1 MPAPPVVIHVPHSS
15 MEIPEHVRT
24 DFLLPDEALHREC
37 VAMTDHHTLDLFGR
51 NAALCEVVS
60 FPVSRLVVDPERFL
74 DDTKETMA
82 AIGMGVVYT
91 RTSDGRALRHAP
103 TPEQRDRLIADYY
116 IPHHQRLTAAVDAA
130 LTANGRCL
138 IIDGH
143 SFPSTPLPYEPDQE
157 LVRPDICLG
166 TDPFHTPAG
175 LRERARAIFE
185 GDGFTVAI
193 DRPYAGTMVPGKHFG
208 KTASVSSLMIEI
220 NRGLYADEETGERSA
235 SYESLHQ
242 RLSSCLDQL
251 IEAWSTDP
259 R

>member
-1 MPAPPVVIHVPHSS
+1 MPTSPVIIHVPHSS
-15 MEIPEHVRT
+15 VEIPEHLRPH
-24 DFLLPDEALHREC
+24 FLLSDEALERERI
-37 VAMTDHHTLDLFGR
+37 AMTDHHTLDLFGR
-51 NAALCEVVS
+51 NFAHCEIVS
-60 FPVSRLVVDPERFL
+60 FPVSRLVVDPERFV
-74 DDTKETMA
+74 DDEKESMA

-91 RTSDGRALRHAP
+91 RTSDGRDLRHAP

-116 IPHHQRLTAAVDAA
+116 IPHHERLTAAVDAA
-130 LTANGRCL
+130 LAANDRCL

-157 LVRPDICLG
+157 PDRPDICLG
-166 TDPFHTPAG
+166 TDPFHTPAE
-175 LRERARAIFE
+175 LRELARTIFE

-193 DRPYAGTMVPGKHFG
+193 DRPYAGTMAPGKHFG
-208 KTASVSSLMIEI
+208 KTASVCSLMIEI